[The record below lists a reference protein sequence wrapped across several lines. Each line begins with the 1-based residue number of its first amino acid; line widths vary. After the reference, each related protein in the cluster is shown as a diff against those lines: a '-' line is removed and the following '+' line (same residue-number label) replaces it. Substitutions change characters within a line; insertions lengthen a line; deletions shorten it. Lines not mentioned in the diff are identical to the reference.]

1 MDKKKKK
8 NWLNEKTI
16 LVKKII
22 IINFFVVVGIIL
34 TLEAL
39 IRIFNIVG
47 LQGYDK
53 QAFYSEHG
61 ITFSK
66 PNNTFKVF
74 DIKSKADINGFRI
87 PLQNYLYDNR
97 KNSILIL
104 GDSVTYGVGVKEK
117 DTFVGILRNRLIKN
131 NLYNTA
137 IFGHNIESYLYII
150 KKNNKKFGNE
160 INQIVIFL
168 CLNDIVSYQGVL
180 FEKKLK
186 KKKENNNFQKI
197 ILNNTFALKL
207 NVFLRERSG
216 LFVLF
221 KNLLTDPVERHYNY
235 MRELYES
242 EKNLVKFKNT
252 ISEISNFAKKNNIKY
267 KYVLLPYAHQIIN
280 NCEKKFLKPQE
291 IIKEI
296 FDRENLFLNDYTNDF
311 CKISNNKDLFLKY
324 DPVHLSKYG
333 HKYVSD
339 LLIQDEIFN

>member
-1 MDKKKKK
+1 M
-8 NWLNEKTI
+8 
-16 LVKKII
+16 KKII
-22 IINFFVVVGIIL
+22 VINFFVVVGIIL
-34 TLEAL
+34 ALEAL

-47 LQGYDK
+47 LHGYDK
-53 QAFYSEHG
+53 QAFYSENL

-66 PNNTFKVF
+66 PNKTFKVF
-74 DIKSKADINGFRI
+74 GIKSKTDINGFRI

-117 DTFVGILRNRLIKN
+117 DTFVGILRNRLPKN

-137 IFGHNIESYLYII
+137 IFGHNIESYLYIL
-150 KKNNKKFGNE
+150 KKNNKKFSNE

-168 CLNDIVSYQGVL
+168 CLNDIVSYQGAV

-186 KKKENNNFQKI
+186 ARNENNNFQKN
-197 ILNNTFALKL
+197 ILNNAFAIKL
-207 NVFLRERSG
+207 NIFLREKSG

-221 KNLLTDPVERHYNY
+221 KNFLTDPVERHYNY
-235 MRELYES
+235 MRVLYES
-242 EKNLVKFKNT
+242 EKNLIKFKNT
-252 ISEISNFAKKNNIKY
+252 ISEISNFAKKNNINY

-280 NCEKKFLKPQE
+280 NCKKELLKPQE

-296 FDRENLFLNDYTNDF
+296 FEKENLFLKDYTNDF
-311 CKISNNKDLFLKY
+311 CKISNNKDLFLEH

-339 LLIQDEIFN
+339 LVIEDDIF